1 MLKIALPLLILF
13 SAQQICADENS
24 RPFEPEK
31 LVVATKRIF
40 LPEYP
45 NAWNPSIIQVDSQYL
60 LTFRYCPAPNNE
72 SFTSYIGIVVLNDQF
87 EPVSTPQLLNTRN
100 KNSKIPSQ
108 SEDARIFQY
117 RDRLFLIYNDNADIV
132 LTSIYERRDM
142 FIAELFYTNEVFSL
156 GNPVKLVYEAKY
168 NSQVVQKNWVPF
180 VKDEALLLT
189 YTLNPHEVLY
199 PNLKT
204 GLCYPSY
211 ISSAD
216 IKWNFGSLRGST
228 PPLLVDGQYLAF
240 FHSADFTSSPSSLSY
255 DLWHYFMGAYTF
267 SIEPPFEVTQI
278 TPLPIT
284 SEGFYT
290 HSDYYKR
297 VIFPGGF
304 VLSDSYIYVAY
315 GKDDRELWIATLDK
329 EMLRK
334 ALRPV
339 ETISVP

>member
-1 MLKIALPLLILF
+1 MFKIALSFLILVSF
-13 SAQQICADENS
+13 EQICADQHYDYLA
-24 RPFEPEK
+24 PQK
-31 LVVATKRIF
+31 LVVATKRIY
-40 LPEYP
+40 LDQYP
-45 NAWNPSIIQVDSQYL
+45 NAWNPSILQIDGQYL
-60 LTFRYCPAPNNE
+60 LTFRYCPEPNNE
-72 SFTSYIGIVVLNDQF
+72 SFTSYIGIVILNDQF
-87 EPVSTPQLLNTRN
+87 EPASTPQLLNTR
-100 KNSKIPSQ
+100 SKSSKVPSQ

-117 RDRLFLIYNDNADIV
+117 KGRLFLIYNDNADIV

-142 FIAELFYTNEVFSL
+142 YIAELFYADGVFSL
-156 GNPVKLVYEAKY
+156 GKPIKLVYEAKY

-204 GLCYPSY
+204 GICYPSY
-211 ISSAD
+211 LSSAN
-216 IKWNFGSLRGST
+216 IKWNFGPLRGST
-228 PPLLVDGQYLAF
+228 PPLLVDGEYLAF
-240 FHSADFTSSPSSLSY
+240 FHSGSFTSSPSSLGY

-267 SIEPPFEVTQI
+267 SAEPPFEMTKM

-284 SEGFYT
+284 DKSFYT

-304 VLSDSYIYVAY
+304 VISDSYIYVAY
-315 GKDDRELWIATLDK
+315 GKDDREIWIATLDK
-329 EMLRK
+329 EMLKK

-339 ETISVP
+339 EKE